1 MDQSGYRK
9 LRVWQTAFEL
19 AKAIYEETNKLPK
32 HELYGLT
39 SQMRRSAVSV
49 AANIAEGYGRNHRK
63 EYLQFLGLANGSLM
77 ELETHL
83 LLCEALNYELEHK
96 KLWDLATIEGKQ
108 LNALRRSLQTSETV
122 RNPNPDST

>member
-1 MDQSGYRK
+1 M
-9 LRVWQTAFEL
+9 
-19 AKAIYEETNKLPK
+19 
-32 HELYGLT
+32 
-39 SQMRRSAVSV
+39 SV